1 MGETQEQ
8 AFEAYLQK
16 LSGVVPALTGADG
29 VIQLDRDQRIEKVL
43 VIFEEKGFA
52 LITPTTMQIP
62 LSFEEGQIVYYTDSD
77 FEATEA
83 LVNKFLEESSNTN
96 KRILMWEEGSTI
108 NLGTITIVDSIPEMH
123 YISIQIGK

>member
-1 MGETQEQ
+1 M
-8 AFEAYLQK
+8 
-16 LSGVVPALTGADG
+16 
-29 VIQLDRDQRIEKVL
+29 
-43 VIFEEKGFA
+43 VIFEERGFA

-83 LVNKFLEESSNTN
+83 LVNEFLEESSNTN

>member
-8 AFEAYLQK
+8 AFEAYLQT
-16 LSGVVPALTGADG
+16 LSCVVPSPTIADG

-43 VIFEEKGFA
+43 VIFEEKGFV

-77 FEATEA
+77 YEATES
-83 LVNKFLEESSNTN
+83 LVNEFHEKSGNAN
-96 KRILMWEEGSTI
+96 KRILMWAEDSTI

-123 YISIQIGK
+123 YISVQIGK

>member
-16 LSGVVPALTGADG
+16 LSGVVPSPTSADG

-83 LVNKFLEESSNTN
+83 LVNEFLEESSNTN